1 MPAFLGQ
8 WELLALAGVVLAL
21 FGPKQIPRIARS
33 LGRSVREAKE
43 VLGEVDGAVKGATRV
58 EEDSAVPEVMG
69 PREGS

>member
-33 LGRSVREAKE
+33 LGRSVREAKD
-43 VLGEVDGAVKGATRV
+43 VIGEMDEAVKDATRPD
-58 EEDSAVPEVMG
+58 ESSAQRLPK
-69 PREGS
+69 